1 MEFISFKSVRD
12 FHKIQNSLQI
22 GQELSITYTD
32 DTKSYFIITYQNGI
46 ADFHNLNG
54 PAYDNGGGYLEYY
67 IYGKRLGINLTNEE
81 FEKRKNQYLKELTFQ

>member
-1 MEFISFKSVRD
+1 MEFISFKSVND

-22 GQELSITYTD
+22 GQELSIVYLGG
-32 DTKSYFIITYQNGI
+32 TKSFFIITQNGI

-54 PAYDNGGGYLEYY
+54 PAYDNGDGYLEYC
-67 IYGKRLGINLTNEE
+67 IYGKYLGINLTNEE